1 MIFTPVF
8 LSADIAPR
16 SFDMDLHEGLFTMS
30 LPRHQRSPL
39 FDSNAAAAAAT
50 STTGFKYGRYLC
62 CSSALCFLLIT
73 QAL

>member
-39 FDSNAAAAAAT
+39 FDSNAAAAT
-50 STTGFKYGRYLC
+50 STAGFKYGRYRC
-62 CSSALCFLLIT
+62 CSSASFS
-73 QAL
+73 